1 MLCTCHAT
9 VAGIEGQKLTVNG
22 TILNVT
28 VTRARTHTHTH
39 TQTDSHKTLDL
50 EYVPGSQEWSTTP
63 STAEGV
69 DSVQKKLQAAKI

>member
-1 MLCTCHAT
+1 M
-9 VAGIEGQKLTVNG
+9 V
-22 TILNVT
+22 LNVT
-28 VTRARTHTHTH
+28 VTHTYTH
-39 TQTDSHKTLDL
+39 TQTDFHKTLDL